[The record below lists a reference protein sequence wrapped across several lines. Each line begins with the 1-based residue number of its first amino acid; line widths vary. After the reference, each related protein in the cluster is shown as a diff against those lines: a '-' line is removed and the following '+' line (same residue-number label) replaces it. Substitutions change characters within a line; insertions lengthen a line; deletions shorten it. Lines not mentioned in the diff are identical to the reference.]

1 MFRKPANKFTTNV
14 FDLALQGTPE
24 LLNMHDVFYAPV
36 NKCTGITKTIRPILD
51 PKQKSGK
58 INS

>member
-1 MFRKPANKFTTNV
+1 MFRKSANKFTANAFELV
-14 FDLALQGTPE
+14 LQGTPE
-24 LLNMHDVFYAPV
+24 LLNMHAVFYAPV
-36 NKCTGITKTIRPILD
+36 NKSTGITKTIRPILN